1 MSEDKHEH
9 GHDAHT
15 PRSDDPPPSTD
26 WEVLERALSELLVE
40 EGVVET
46 GDIHRQMDWMDSRG
60 AVVGA
65 QIVVKAWTDPAFKA
79 RLLADAR
86 TTLLEEMD
94 IDIGTLAEME
104 VHENTDAV
112 HHVVVCTLCSCYPR
126 NILGIP
132 PAWYKSREYR
142 SRVVHEP
149 RAVLAEFGTEL
160 PGDVGIRVLDS
171 TADQRY
177 LIIPVRPAG
186 TEDWSAEELARLVGR
201 DSMIG
206 TALARD
212 PQAPLPDMA

>member
-1 MSEDKHEH
+1 MSEGEHEH
-9 GHDAHT
+9 DHDAHT

-26 WEVLERALSELLVE
+26 WEVLERALGELLVE
-40 EGVVET
+40 EGVIEP
-46 GDIHRQMDWMDSRG
+46 GDVHRQMDWMDSRN
-60 AVVGA
+60 AMLGA
-65 QIVVKAWTDPAFKA
+65 QIVATAWTDPAFKV

-86 TTLLEEMD
+86 ATLLEDMD
-94 IDIGTLAEME
+94 LDIGTLAELE
-104 VHENTDAV
+104 VYENTDTL

-160 PGDVGIRVLDS
+160 GEPVRIRVLDS
-171 TADQRY
+171 TADLRY
-177 LIIPVRPAG
+177 LIIPVRPTG
-186 TEDWSAEELARLVGR
+186 TDGWSAAELARLVSR

-212 PQAPLPDMA
+212 PQDLKRNVA